1 MMVTGVN
8 WLTAKNDMALIPIEN
23 PTGTPMNRQR
33 TRIMNSTAIMV
44 YPPFIGA
51 EVFNNICQEI
61 QAHQDTSHRKG
72 QIYHA
77 HWDSDSGADILHG
90 NSYDITAFTV
100 RIARKSMHSKSEKL
114 FTYLPARR
122 AAGSQRR

>member
-1 MMVTGVN
+1 M
-8 WLTAKNDMALIPIEN
+8 L
-23 PTGTPMNRQR
+23 
-33 TRIMNSTAIMV
+33 
-44 YPPFIGA
+44 FIGA

-90 NSYDITAFTV
+90 NSYDITAFY
-100 RIARKSMHSKSEKL
+100 SKDCEEK
-114 FTYLPARR
+114 YA
-122 AAGSQRR
+122 Q